1 MVEKIIPKN
10 NWSDFL
16 YYFNQH
22 FKDSI
27 VKIEIIDDENYR
39 ADYAEGIPI
48 KEFDLEEKEDGSK
61 VIYITAGSGS
71 SFSHQIEFAENITV
85 LERDEDD
92 KPEIISSMQ
101 TIMMNPLVKEAVL
114 LKSPKLIKITSA
126 LGRSAIIR
134 FHPID
139 EDDSA
144 L

>member
-1 MVEKIIPKN
+1 MTEKIIPKE
-10 NWSDFL
+10 NWDDFL

-39 ADYAEGIPI
+39 IDYAEGIPI
-48 KEFDLEEKEDGSK
+48 KEFDLEEKEDGSN

-92 KPEIISSMQ
+92 KPEIISSME
-101 TIMMNPLVKEAVL
+101 TMIMNPVVKEAVHI
-114 LKSPKLIKITSA
+114 KSPKLIKIASV
-126 LGRSAIIR
+126 LGRSAFIR

-139 EDDSA
+139 EDDSV